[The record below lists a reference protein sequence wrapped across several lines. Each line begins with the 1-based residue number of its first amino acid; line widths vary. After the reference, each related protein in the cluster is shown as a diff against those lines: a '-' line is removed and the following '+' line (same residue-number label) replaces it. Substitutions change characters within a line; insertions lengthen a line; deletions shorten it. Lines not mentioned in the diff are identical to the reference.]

1 MICYYLYF
9 LWIEK
14 EKEVNFVIK
23 KMEKKRKEKL
33 LPTLAFL
40 KPKPKL
46 RWRVSAWTSPSSFK
60 WASEWLALRLDS
72 WNYDFKNSN
81 K

>member
-23 KMEKKRKEKL
+23 KLEKKRKEKL

-46 RWRVSAWTSPSSFK
+46 R
-60 WASEWLALRLDS
+60 
-72 WNYDFKNSN
+72 
-81 K
+81 